1 MSRPDPQRT
10 RDFALEVLA
19 RLREAGFEAYW
30 AGGCVRDSLLGRLP
44 KDYDVATNARPEQVR
59 NLFGNRRTL
68 AIGAAF
74 GVIAVVGRGGAGTI
88 EVTTFRSDEGYSDAR
103 HPDAVHYSTAEAD
116 AQRRDFTINGMF
128 FDPLA
133 PDGGRV
139 IDYVGGLADL
149 ENRLVRAIGDPR
161 ARFHEDR
168 LRLLR
173 AVRFAAT
180 FDFALEEETWKAIRE
195 LAPGITAVSAERI
208 AQEMR
213 LMLVHANRA
222 RAMDL
227 LRGSTLLAAILPES
241 QPAPGD
247 ENAPDQGAQGPA
259 ARLSAPK
266 SWRHTL
272 AMLDRLGPSPDE
284 NGPSFSLAL
293 AALVCGV
300 LGRQTA
306 PGSGGD
312 AEAAAAAERVC
323 RRWRLSNQEIRRVA
337 WLVRQIGVVR
347 RASEMTWPRLQ
358 RLLITEGIDELLA
371 LAEADALAAGERPA
385 DVEHCRRLLALP
397 EAELNPPPL
406 VTGDDLIAHGVP
418 PGKGFATL
426 LERVR
431 DAQLLKE
438 ITTKA
443 EALAL
448 VDRLRK
454 ELGA

>member
-1 MSRPDPQRT
+1 MSQADPQRT

-149 ENRLVRAIGDPR
+149 ENRLVRAIGDAR
-161 ARFHEDR
+161 ARFNEDR

-173 AVRFAAT
+173 AIRFAAT

-227 LRGSTLLAAILPES
+227 LRESTLLAAILPES
-241 QPAPGD
+241 QPASGD
-247 ENAPDQGAQGPA
+247 ENAPDQGAQG
-259 ARLSAPK
+259 SA
-266 SWRHTL
+266 WRHTL

-306 PGSGGD
+306 PGPGGD
-312 AEAAAAAERVC
+312 AEAAATAERVC
-323 RRWRLSNQEIRRVA
+323 RRWRLSNQETRRVG
-337 WLVRQIGVVR
+337 WLVRHARLVR
-347 RASEMTWPRLQ
+347 QAREMPWPRLQ

-385 DVEHCRRLLALP
+385 DVEHCRRLLALA

-431 DAQLLKE
+431 DAQLEKE

-443 EALAL
+443 EALEL

-454 ELGA
+454 DLGA